1 MQNACKT
8 GIHLEWEKVSCLERC
23 PQFSVCPYIGPQF
36 RGVYTHR
43 EVPLFAKVRI
53 SNTAMHSTVCVCHTV
68 NALGKLVSG
77 NMEPT
82 TTELSLPMHGVHEH
96 MCI

>member
-1 MQNACKT
+1 MQNWYTLGVGK
-8 GIHLEWEKVSCLERC
+8 GVLFREMS
-23 PQFSVCPYIGPQF
+23 SVQCAYIGPQF